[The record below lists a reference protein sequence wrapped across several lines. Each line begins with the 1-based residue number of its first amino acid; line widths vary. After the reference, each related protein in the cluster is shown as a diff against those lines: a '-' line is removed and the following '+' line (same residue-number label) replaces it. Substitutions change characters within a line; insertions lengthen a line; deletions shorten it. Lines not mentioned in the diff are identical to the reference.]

1 MLRCLP
7 ATGLPVDDN
16 KCSTAGRLK
25 LAKLP
30 PVLQEVAQN
39 VTTTAA
45 HDFNIQCI
53 YVHEA
58 GQHIGQEAS
67 SPSKPFKLLQHFAHF
82 NLDKHA
88 SMQKMHILS
97 KGAMI
102 LQI

>member
-53 YVHEA
+53 YVHEGCCTYSSEA
-58 GQHIGQEAS
+58 GS
-67 SPSKPFKLLQHFAHF
+67 R
-82 NLDKHA
+82 
-88 SMQKMHILS
+88 M
-97 KGAMI
+97 
-102 LQI
+102 